1 MRSPSAT
8 GIAAIQG
15 AGADSTPGPRT
26 NRLLQNLGD
35 DGVLGRRQR
44 FGETLDE
51 ARAAILQLTAAAL
64 KEEAEV
70 ASREGTLIGRYLHFG

>member
-1 MRSPSAT
+1 M
-8 GIAAIQG
+8 
-15 AGADSTPGPRT
+15 
-26 NRLLQNLGD
+26 
-35 DGVLGRRQR
+35 LGRRQR

-70 ASREGTLIGRYLHFG
+70 ASREGTLIGRYLHFGYSREHGRRRGGRYQ